1 MEVSAPSQ
9 PPRPAIIL
17 LLMSMVNNKQPFSL
31 RCAVLYC
38 FQSYLRRHPAGQA
51 GIVASL
57 LPTAPG
63 EPATGTDVSAGQLLC
78 GGLFSG
84 EPVSNWLCSAALAH
98 VFMDNPG
105 VQVELLRVQLA

>member
-1 MEVSAPSQ
+1 M
-9 PPRPAIIL
+9 RLNIIDQVK
-17 LLMSMVNNKQPFSL
+17 SFSK
-31 RCAVLYC
+31 
-38 FQSYLRRHPAGQA
+38 QA

-57 LPTAPG
+57 LLTAPG
-63 EPATGTDVSAGQLLC
+63 DPTTGTDVSAGQLLC

-105 VQVELLRVQLA
+105 VQVELLRVQLATVPGAPPVSLLAQTVRLLQHLPSSAMTARFGL

>member
-1 MEVSAPSQ
+1 M
-9 PPRPAIIL
+9 
-17 LLMSMVNNKQPFSL
+17 
-31 RCAVLYC
+31 
-38 FQSYLRRHPAGQA
+38 QA

-63 EPATGTDVSAGQLLC
+63 DASTDVSAGQLLC

-98 VFMDNPG
+98 VFMDNPE
-105 VQVELLRVQLA
+105 VQVELLRVQLATVPGAPPVSLLETR